1 MSLSSPKDFPATYA
15 TTQFRRK
22 FSPGATEKSLATL
35 ARAHFITTTN
45 STDRG
50 VTGCGA
56 RPNSTN
62 RRGVRWHNQYA
73 GFVFKATPLS
83 HQTPPENTL
92 PVGSFSKTNP
102 PAKTLCKRYKYLV
115 VIMIRKK

>member
-1 MSLSSPKDFPATYA
+1 MSLYSPKDFPATYA

-62 RRGVRWHNQYA
+62 RRGGHVAQPICWLRLQSDPTFPSNTPRKHPPG
-73 GFVFKATPLS
+73 GFVFPNKPHA
-83 HQTPPENTL
+83 
-92 PVGSFSKTNP
+92 KNP
-102 PAKTLCKRYKYLV
+102 PHTIQGPCR
-115 VIMIRKK
+115 RR